1 MTKFTEQQPDD
12 EVLFSAGGAAQQVA
26 KPLLASSRR
35 ARTLHGGDV
44 RERLVDVVQAK
55 RRRVRRGD
63 VPRAPDRGA
72 ADPDAALTRL
82 AGEKP
87 DRDVDLL
94 WREATK
100 QIGEEAD
107 LGEAAAGFR
116 DRSARCDEIVERH
129 A

>member
-1 MTKFTEQQPDD
+1 M
-12 EVLFSAGGAAQQVA
+12 AAMCVN
-26 KPLLASSRR
+26 ASSTSCRPSD
-35 ARTLHGGDV
+35 G
-44 RERLVDVVQAK
+44 
-55 RRRVRRGD
+55 RVRRGD

-82 AGEKP
+82 AGEKA

-94 WREATK
+94 WREATE

-107 LGEAAAGFR
+107 LGEAAAGFA

-129 A
+129 ASVA